1 MLLAATHC
9 LFWFLFLKLLK
20 QVIREREKLYSLLRQ
35 TSQQRLKP
43 AADNKWTIDPRT
55 RYLTTTF
62 PFNAVPLNFYVPEHS
77 FMYLTY
83 SFLLIYNKF
92 CNGGGEQCGY
102 VT

>member
-1 MLLAATHC
+1 VLFAAAHC

-62 PFNAVPLNFYVPEHS
+62 PFNAVKLNF
-77 FMYLTY
+77 T
-83 SFLLIYNKF
+83 
-92 CNGGGEQCGY
+92 
-102 VT
+102 

>member
-1 MLLAATHC
+1 LPLAAAHY
-9 LFWFLFLKLLK
+9 LLKFLLLKLFKLRT

-62 PFNAVPLNFYVPEHS
+62 PFNAVTLNF
-77 FMYLTY
+77 T
-83 SFLLIYNKF
+83 
-92 CNGGGEQCGY
+92 
-102 VT
+102 